1 MRNIQ
6 IIVAYD
12 GTDLAGYQKQPNDKG
27 LTVQGCLE
35 YGLSRICNEPIQI
48 YGASRT
54 DAGVHAKFQVC
65 TFQTSGIIPVENIPR
80 AMIAHIPKDIVV
92 LESVEIPLDW
102 KPRWNIYGKEYVY
115 TIHNQLIADPLTQR
129 YHWHVKKPLNI
140 DRMQAAANELVGTHD
155 FTTLKGTNSTPADP
169 VKTIMGIRVEAR
181 GSQVTISVIG
191 DGFLYHMVRNIVGA
205 LVDAGLHRK
214 SPEALARILDGR
226 DRRKLGATAPAQGL
240 FLEEVFYTKDGVRKR
255 RDALYAGRASD
266 TGSARCSDVS
276 IK

>member
-65 TFQTSGIIPVENIPR
+65 TFQTSGTIPVENIPR

-92 LESVEIPLDW
+92 IEAIEIPLDW

-140 DRMQAAANELVGTHD
+140 VRMQAAGNELVGTHD
-155 FTTLKGTNSTPADP
+155 FTTLKGTNSTPADS
-169 VKTIMGIRVEAR
+169 VKTILGIHVEAK
-181 GSQVTISVIG
+181 GAHVTISVVG
-191 DGFLYHMVRNIVGA
+191 DGFLYHMVRNIAGL
-205 LVDAGLHRK
+205 LVDVGLGRRK
-214 SPEALARILDGR
+214 VEDIKGYLEAK
-226 DRRKLGATAPAQGL
+226 DRRVIGKTAPAQGL
-240 FLEEVFYTKDGVRKR
+240 CLEEIFFTEERQQEVLRNKYFR
-255 RDALYAGRASD
+255 
-266 TGSARCSDVS
+266 
-276 IK
+276 

>member
-1 MRNIQ
+1 MRNIR

-12 GTDLAGYQKQPNDKG
+12 GTDLAGYQKQPDDKG

-35 YGLSRICNEPIQI
+35 YGLSKICNEPIQI

-65 TFQTSGIIPVENIPR
+65 TFQTSGAIPVENIPR

-92 LESVEIPLDW
+92 LEAVDIPLDW

-115 TIHNQLIADPLTQR
+115 TIHNQLIANPLTKR

-140 DRMQAAANELVGTHD
+140 ELMQAAGNELLGTHD

-169 VKTIMGIRVEAR
+169 VKTIMGIHVE
-181 GSQVTISVIG
+181 GKGPHVTISVVG
-191 DGFLYHMVRNIVGA
+191 DGFLYHMVRNIAGL
-205 LVDAGLHRK
+205 LVDVGLGRRK
-214 SPEALARILDGR
+214 VEDIKVYLAAK
-226 DRRKLGATAPAQGL
+226 DRRVIGKTAPAQGL
-240 FLEEVFYTKDGVRKR
+240 CLEEIFFTEERQQEVLRNKY
-255 RDALYAGRASD
+255 
-266 TGSARCSDVS
+266 S
-276 IK
+276 I

>member
-65 TFQTSGIIPVENIPR
+65 TFQTSGTIPVENIPR

-92 LESVEIPLDW
+92 IEAIEIPLDW

-115 TIHNQLIADPLTQR
+115 TIHNQLIADPLTKR
-129 YHWHVKKPLNI
+129 YHWHVKKPLDI
-140 DRMQAAANELVGTHD
+140 DRMQAAGNELLGTHD

-169 VKTIMGIRVEAR
+169 VKTIMGIHVE
-181 GSQVTISVIG
+181 GKGPHVTISVVG
-191 DGFLYHMVRNIVGA
+191 DGFLYHMVRNIAGL
-205 LVDAGLHRK
+205 LVDVGL
-214 SPEALARILDGR
+214 G
-226 DRRKLGATAPAQGL
+226 RRK
-240 FLEEVFYTKDGVRKR
+240 V
-255 RDALYAGRASD
+255 
-266 TGSARCSDVS
+266 
-276 IK
+276 

>member
-1 MRNIQ
+1 MKNIR

-65 TFQTSGIIPVENIPR
+65 TFQTSGTIPVENIPR

-92 LESVEIPLDW
+92 LEAVEIPLDW

-115 TIHNQLIADPLTQR
+115 TIHNQLIADPLTKR
-129 YHWHVKKPLNI
+129 YHWHVKKPLDI
-140 DRMQAAANELVGTHD
+140 DRMQAAGNELLGTHD

-191 DGFLYHMVRNIVGA
+191 DGFLYHMV
-205 LVDAGLHRK
+205 
-214 SPEALARILDGR
+214 S
-226 DRRKLGATAPAQGL
+226 
-240 FLEEVFYTKDGVRKR
+240 
-255 RDALYAGRASD
+255 
-266 TGSARCSDVS
+266 
-276 IK
+276 

>member
-1 MRNIQ
+1 M
-6 IIVAYD
+6 AYD

-65 TFQTSGIIPVENIPR
+65 TFQTSGTIPVENIPR
-80 AMIAHIPKDIVV
+80 AMIAHIPKDIV
-92 LESVEIPLDW
+92 
-102 KPRWNIYGKEYVY
+102 YVY
-115 TIHNQLIADPLTQR
+115 TIHNQLIANPLTQR

-140 DRMQAAANELVGTHD
+140 ARMQAAGNELVGTHD

-191 DGFLYHMVRNIVGA
+191 DGFLYHMVRNIAGL
-205 LVDAGLHRK
+205 LVDIGLGRRK
-214 SPEALARILDGR
+214 VEDIKGYLAAK
-226 DRRKLGATAPAQGL
+226 DRRAIGKTAPAQGL
-240 FLEEVFYTKDGVRKR
+240 CLEEIFFTEERQQEVLRNKYFR
-255 RDALYAGRASD
+255 
-266 TGSARCSDVS
+266 
-276 IK
+276 

>member
-1 MRNIQ
+1 MVAWPMRNIR

-48 YGASRT
+48 YG
-54 DAGVHAKFQVC
+54 
-65 TFQTSGIIPVENIPR
+65 
-80 AMIAHIPKDIVV
+80 
-92 LESVEIPLDW
+92 
-102 KPRWNIYGKEYVY
+102 KEYVY

-140 DRMQAAANELVGTHD
+140 ARMQAAGNELVGTHD

-191 DGFLYHMVRNIVGA
+191 DGFLYHMVRNIAGL
-205 LVDAGLHRK
+205 LVDIGLGRRK
-214 SPEALARILDGR
+214 VEDIKGYLAAK
-226 DRRKLGATAPAQGL
+226 DRRAIGKTAPAQGL
-240 FLEEVFYTKDGVRKR
+240 CLEEIFFTEERQQEVLRNKYFR
-255 RDALYAGRASD
+255 
-266 TGSARCSDVS
+266 
-276 IK
+276 

>member
-1 MRNIQ
+1 MRNIR

-12 GTDLAGYQKQPNDKG
+12 GTDLAGYQKQPDDKG

-35 YGLSRICNEPIQI
+35 YGLSKICNEPIQI

-65 TFQTSGIIPVENIPR
+65 TFQTSGSIPAENIPR

-92 LESVEIPLDW
+92 LEAVEIPLYW

-115 TIHNQLIADPLTQR
+115 TIHNQLIANPLTKR

-140 DRMQAAANELVGTHD
+140 ELMQDAGNELLGTHD

-169 VKTIMGIRVEAR
+169 VKTIMGIHVE
-181 GSQVTISVIG
+181 GKGPHVTISWDFFANCSAIASLNSLVSKPRSATDIPSATILRINIEPCFIAVSEIG
-191 DGFLYHMVRNIVGA
+191 KDKQLIFVSSYLEKSGFTLLSQMM
-205 LVDAGLHRK
+205 
-214 SPEALARILDGR
+214 
-226 DRRKLGATAPAQGL
+226 
-240 FLEEVFYTKDGVRKR
+240 
-255 RDALYAGRASD
+255 
-266 TGSARCSDVS
+266 
-276 IK
+276 